1 MARPTR
7 GRRYDADD
15 LQAAYES
22 GYGQMF
28 DHDSFVFLDR
38 LDAIVDSLRD
48 EELDREEAELRAA
61 ALEGASDALCAP
73 AAGMWEAA
81 PINRRLSEGGL

>member
-1 MARPTR
+1 MARPAP
-7 GRRYDADD
+7 GGRYDADD

-22 GYGQMF
+22 GYAQMY
-28 DHDSFVFLDR
+28 DHDSLAFDDR
-38 LDAIVDSLRD
+38 LNAIVESLRD

-61 ALEGASDALCAP
+61 ALEGAADALRAL
-73 AAGMWEAA
+73 AACMWEAA

>member
-1 MARPTR
+1 MAEPAP
-7 GRRYDADD
+7 GRLYDGAD

-22 GYGQMF
+22 GHAQMY

-38 LDAIVDSLRD
+38 LDAIVESLYD
-48 EELDREEAELRAA
+48 QELDREEAELRAA
-61 ALEGASDALCAP
+61 ALEGAADALRAL

-81 PINRRLSEGGL
+81 PFNRRLSEGGL

>member
-1 MARPTR
+1 MARPTP
-7 GRRYDADD
+7 GRLYDADD

-22 GYGQMF
+22 GYGQMY

-38 LDAIVDSLRD
+38 LDAIVESLRD
-48 EELDREEAELRAA
+48 EELDREECELRAA
-61 ALEGASDALCAP
+61 ALEGAAAALRAL

>member
-1 MARPTR
+1 MARPTP
-7 GRRYDADD
+7 GQLYGADD

-22 GYGQMF
+22 GYGQMH

-38 LDAIVDSLRD
+38 LDAIVESLRD

-61 ALEGASDALCAP
+61 ALEGAADALRAL

-81 PINRRLSEGGL
+81 PINRRLSEVGL

>member
-1 MARPTR
+1 MARPAP
-7 GRRYDADD
+7 GRLYDADD

-22 GYGQMF
+22 GYGQMY

-38 LDAIVDSLRD
+38 LDAIVESLRD
-48 EELDREEAELRAA
+48 EELDREETELRAA
-61 ALEGASDALCAP
+61 ALEGAAAALRAL
-73 AAGMWEAA
+73 AARMWEAA

>member
-1 MARPTR
+1 MARPAS
-7 GRRYDADD
+7 GRRYDTDD

-22 GYGQMF
+22 GYGQMYE
-28 DHDSFVFLDR
+28 HDSFVFLDR
-38 LDAIVDSLRD
+38 LDAIVESLHD

-61 ALEGASDALCAP
+61 ALEGAADALRAL

>member
-1 MARPTR
+1 MARPTA
-7 GRRYDADD
+7 GRLYDADD

-22 GYGQMF
+22 GYGQMY

-38 LDAIVDSLRD
+38 LDAIVESLRD
-48 EELDREEAELRAA
+48 EELDREECELRAA
-61 ALEGASDALCAP
+61 ALEGAASALRAL